1 MRNIKLLASIV
12 AVLAMI
18 VSCDKPA
25 LVAPN
30 ENQEQNDNKDESAN
44 TNGGAEGEGE
54 STKLKGVTLTIE
66 EINTTNVYF
75 TGEAKQMTPDIVVG
89 IYWDYAPIEHISETH
104 IKSTTDFYDGK
115 FVLYVGGL
123 PSNST
128 IYYMPYVHR
137 NGVTEYGDCLSFK
150 TAKPTMTVDN
160 VEVYDSYAIFTGI
173 AELEDG
179 RGGILCSTEKNISL
193 ENYMTMLN
201 PDTRYSED
209 YSYTHI
215 LSDLQKYTTYYYRT
229 YYWDGGLDDYVYGEV
244 ESFSTGVHPYVSEAI
259 KDLSLTSAEDLSAQG
274 TSNCYIVSK
283 PGLYKLKAVKGND
296 SNQILSNASQP
307 AIIWESFGTYVEP
320 DFFDLISSVCFKDGY
335 LIFQTAPTFKEGN
348 SVIAVKDNYGTIL
361 WSWHIWMTDKPQEYV
376 YKNDAGTMM
385 DRNLGATS
393 ATPGDDGTSGLIYQ
407 WGRKDPFLGFAWEPD
422 EYYGNGTKVK
432 STIVWELPVESNIS
446 TGSIE
451 YVTAHPTT
459 FVTVNNN
466 IDWYYSAASNTD
478 TARWTTSETTKSIY
492 DPCPWGWRVPD
503 GGSGGVWAKA
513 GLVKHDYYTDFLNN
527 GTVET
532 DDGEIYF
539 NISYPS
545 RTWYPTAGYRRSSD
559 GVFSNYDGHGYD
571 GMYWSASPS
580 NEGKYYR
587 LSISN
592 NYGGDIYHSRVYP
605 ISESSAGNG
614 YSVRCQKESR

>member
-18 VSCDKPA
+18 VSCDKPT

-75 TGEAKQMTPDIVVG
+75 TGEAKQMAPDIIVG

-104 IKSTTDFYDGK
+104 IESTTDFYDGK
-115 FVLYVGGL
+115 FVLYIGGL

-137 NGVTEYGDCLSFK
+137 NGVIEYGDCLSFK

-173 AELEDG
+173 ANLDNG
-179 RGGILCSTEKNISL
+179 RGGILCSTNRDISL
-193 ENYMTMLN
+193 ENYMTMLD

-244 ESFSTGVHPYVSEAI
+244 ASFSTGIHPYASAI
-259 KDLSLTSAEDLSAQG
+259 KDLSLTSAKDLSAQG

-283 PGLYKLKAVKGND
+283 PGLYKLKAVRGND

-307 AIIWESFGTYVEP
+307 AIIWESFGTDVEP
-320 DFFDLISSVCFKDGY
+320 DFMDLISGICFKDGY

-348 SVIAVKDNYGTIL
+348 SVIAVKDKNGTIL
-361 WSWHIWMTDKPQEYV
+361 WSWHIWMTDKPQEHV

-393 ATPGDDGTSGLIYQ
+393 ATPGEDGTAGLLYQ
-407 WGRKDPFLGFAWEPD
+407 WGRKDPFLGYAD
-422 EYYGNGTKVK
+422 GGAAK
-432 STIVWELPVESNIS
+432 STIVWEPPVESNIS

-451 YVTAHPTT
+451 YVTSHPTT
-459 FVTVNNN
+459 FIKTES
-466 IDWYYSAASNTD
+466 IKADYKDWCYSASSNMD
-478 TARWTTSETTKSIY
+478 DNRWTTSETTKSIY

-503 GGSGGVWAKA
+503 GGGDGVWAKA
-513 GLVKHDYYTDFLNN
+513 GDVYIGGTYDLPNE
-527 GTVET
+527 TVEIP
-532 DDGEIYF
+532 DSSSGIYLK
-539 NISYPS
+539 ISSPS
-545 RTWYPTAGYRRSSD
+545 RTWYPATGSYYFD
-559 GVFSNYDGHGYD
+559 GVLYYDESFCC
-571 GMYWSASPS
+571 WSASPG
-580 NEGKYYR
+580 NYRGYCCFNYYADFMYHI
-587 LSISN
+587 ISL
-592 NYGGDIYHSRVYP
+592 DPS
-605 ISESSAGNG
+605 SEISAGFGNA
-614 YSVRCQKESR
+614 VRCQKESK